1 MQTEA
6 LQGGFAD
13 PAVDAAHAF
22 RAAMEAMARPGTIQ
36 TVAGAEPPAPLSQ
49 AAGVLLLTLCDAE
62 TPLHLAGAHD
72 CAAVRDWVVFHTGAP
87 LVGAEKAMFAL
98 GDWAALQPLD
108 RFPVGTAQYPDRS
121 TTLVVEMSALEAR
134 GATLSGPGIRERAAL
149 SLPEM
154 AAFQRNAMLYPLGLD
169 FYFTAGAQLAALPRS
184 TTVEG

>member
-87 LVGAEKAMFAL
+87 LVAAEKAMFAL
-98 GDWAALQPLD
+98 GDWASLQPLD

-121 TTLVVEMSALEAR
+121 TTLVVEVPALEAR
-134 GATLSGPGIRERAAL
+134 GATLSGPGIRDRAVL
-149 SLPEM
+149 SLPEV